1 MIRGKKKINWVIV
14 ATFVCSLLWL
24 MPLVLIFINSFK
36 TAGEIADNLFS
47 LPTQWSLD
55 MYFETWEQYELP
67 VRMGNT
73 LLYVVGSISIM
84 VIIAPMAAYKL
95 ARTKG
100 RISTICFFLIFLPVV
115 IPFQSYMMMSVRMA
129 SNLGLT
135 GNRLGYIL
143 FTVHSLMPLAVYMI
157 HGFVKGI
164 PIQLEECARI
174 DGASDTR
181 IYFSIIFPLLKPVV
195 STVAI
200 IQTFWVWNDIL
211 TNHLIVG
218 GKKEAMNLQTELF
231 KRFGLVNTDWEHAL
245 PGIIM
250 SLIPSLIFFL
260 VMQKNIMSGVTDGSV
275 KG

>member
-1 MIRGKKKINWVIV
+1 
-14 ATFVCSLLWL
+14 
-24 MPLVLIFINSFK
+24 
-36 TAGEIADNLFS
+36 
-47 LPTQWSLD
+47 
-55 MYFETWEQYELP
+55 MYFETWEQYELST
-67 VRMGNT
+67 RMSTT

-84 VIIAPMAAYKL
+84 VLIAPMAAYKL

-100 RISTICFFLIFLPVV
+100 KISMVCFFLIFLPVI
-115 IPFQSYMMMSVRMA
+115 IPFQSYMMMSVKMA
-129 SNLGLT
+129 SRLGLT
-135 GNRLGYIL
+135 GNRWGYIL

-164 PIQLEECARI
+164 PIELEECARI

-218 GKKEAMNLQTELF
+218 GKKEAMNLQAELF
-231 KRFGLVNTDWEHAL
+231 KRFGTMNTDWEHAL
-245 PGIIM
+245 PGIVM
-250 SLIPSLIFFL
+250 SVIPSLIFFL
-260 VMQKNIMSGVTDGSV
+260 VMQKNIMSGVTEGSV